1 MIFHTFTADET
12 EDIGRKLA
20 QHLKPNS
27 IIALNG
33 VLGAGKTV
41 LTRGIARGLGI
52 DGIIKSPTFTIICEY
67 EGRLPLYHMDMYRIS
82 SDDEFELTGGK
93 ELLTAGGVCVIE
105 WSENIKESL
114 PKDIISIS
122 IKVITPEER
131 EIEIEGIEL

>member
-1 MIFHTFTADET
+1 MIFHSFTT
-12 EDIGRKLA
+12 EDTEEAGRKLA
-20 QHLKPNS
+20 QNLKPNS

-41 LTRGIARGLGI
+41 FTRGIARGLGI
-52 DGIIKSPTFTIICEY
+52 EGIIKSPTFTIICEY

-82 SDDEFELTGGK
+82 SDDEFEMTGGK

-105 WSENIKESL
+105 WSDNIRDSL
-114 PKDIISIS
+114 PEDIINIT